1 MPGLV
6 FRQRI
11 GGLPCISGAENRLP
25 NREAV
30 PPKQLTTTRP
40 LLRSCPVAACRKLSP
55 SHGLRRAQAISNR
68 RWKAALGLQDV
79 RLFKTIENRERYR
92 PPWQLRRIWL
102 PKATAVYVID
112 ISIRLSATDRIRPKT
127 TGCQVRLP
135 VPQDLKIFT
144 KN

>member
-11 GGLPCISGAENRLP
+11 GGLPCISGAENRAEPGGRPAEATDHNAPAFAKLP
-25 NREAV
+25 RRSMPKALTLPRAPPGAGYLQPEVESGSWAPGCEAV
-30 PPKQLTTTRP
+30 
-40 LLRSCPVAACRKLSP
+40 
-55 SHGLRRAQAISNR
+55 H
-68 RWKAALGLQDV
+68 
-79 RLFKTIENRERYR
+79 KTIENRERYR
-92 PPWQLRRIWL
+92 PPWQLRRL

-127 TGCQVRLP
+127 TGCQERLP

>member
-6 FRQRI
+6 FHQRI

-79 RLFKTIENRERYR
+79 RLFTR
-92 PPWQLRRIWL
+92 PLRTAN
-102 PKATAVYVID
+102 ATALPGSCVGY
-112 ISIRLSATDRIRPKT
+112 
-127 TGCQVRLP
+127 GCQKLR
-135 VPQDLKIFT
+135 QFM
-144 KN
+144 